1 MKTKNTKFDINFI
14 LMLLFLGFI
23 GMISWQLYLKESEMK
38 DTVDIHQFPKSI
50 AGWESEEMEITE
62 QEYAIL
68 ETRNAFARKYTHP
81 DGRTAHLFIVYSQNN
96 RKVSHPPEVCYTGS
110 GLTILKKNLAVIELP
125 TSPYKIQTNQ
135 LFVEQKNIRQLSY
148 YWFKVGTTFTPNYWK
163 QQFLIAFSTLT
174 GQHASSALIRIS
186 TLKKENESGSEETL
200 NQFTKLITPLL
211 FQYLP

>member
-1 MKTKNTKFDINFI
+1 
-14 LMLLFLGFI
+14 
-23 GMISWQLYLKESEMK
+23 
-38 DTVDIHQFPKSI
+38 
-50 AGWESEEMEITE
+50 
-62 QEYAIL
+62 
-68 ETRNAFARKYTHP
+68 
-81 DGRTAHLFIVYSQNN
+81 
-96 RKVSHPPEVCYTGS
+96 
-110 GLTILKKNLAVIELP
+110 VIELP